1 MKTLITGSNGLIG
14 SQCVKFFSQQG
25 EVIGIDNDMR
35 SYFFGDESSTKS
47 VGEDLKN
54 KIENF
59 TQYDID
65 IRNKDDINTL
75 FQEHDFDL
83 IIHTAAQPSHDWAS
97 KEPITDFEVNALG
110 TINLL
115 ESYRTYS
122 PNAVF
127 IFTSTNKVYGDNPN
141 RLNLVESDTR
151 LDYYNE
157 NGHLDSVD
165 ENMSIDNCLH
175 SVFGASKVAADIMVQ
190 EYGRYFGLKTTV
202 FRGGCLT
209 GPDHQGAELHGFL
222 SYLIKCMVHNK
233 HYTIYGSGKQV
244 RDNIHSFDLV
254 NLFSH
259 VYELPRTAAVYNIGG
274 GRENS
279 ISILE
284 AIDKINSIIKENGG
298 QIWNDY
304 TIEDT
309 KWRIGDHKWYISN
322 LDKVMN
328 DYPSW
333 NIKYKLD
340 DLLEEMV
347 LMEMNNGH

>member
-1 MKTLITGSNGLIG
+1 MKTLVTGSNGLIG
-14 SQCVKFFSQQG
+14 SQCVKFFSEKG

-35 SYFFGDESSTKS
+35 SYFFGEESSTKS
-47 VGEDLKN
+47 IGEDLKN
-54 KIENF
+54 KIQNF

-65 IRNKDDINTL
+65 IRDRDAINNL
-75 FQEHDFDL
+75 FQQHNFDL

-141 RLNLVESDTR
+141 RLNLVELDTR

-157 NGHLDSVD
+157 DGHLDSVD

-209 GPDHQGAELHGFL
+209 GPDHKGAELHGFL
-222 SYLIKCMVHNK
+222 SYLIKCMVHNE
-233 HYTIYGSGKQV
+233 HYTIYGNGKQV

-284 AIDKINSIIKENGG
+284 AIDKINSVIQENGG
-298 QIWNDY
+298 KSWHNY

-309 KWRIGDHKWYISN
+309 KWRIGDHRWYISN

-333 NIKYKLD
+333 DIKYKLD

-347 LMEMNNGH
+347 LMEMSNGH